1 MKKNKIDFRTSAYF
15 PSGMIFAGVLFI
27 FIGLGVAFSGNLLVG
42 VMITLAGT
50 IMLTTHYRLEI
61 DFENRRYKDYVWF
74 LGMKKGAL
82 EQFEKIEYL
91 FINKS
96 RLSQNLNSLISTR
109 AISKDVFNG
118 YLKLNGGEPIHL
130 ITKGNKPVLVGRLN
144 KIADALQ
151 VKVVDYSADR

>member
-1 MKKNKIDFRTSAYF
+1 
-15 PSGMIFAGVLFI
+15 
-27 FIGLGVAFSGNLLVG
+27 
-42 VMITLAGT
+42 
-50 IMLTTHYRLEI
+50 
-61 DFENRRYKDYVWF
+61 
-74 LGMKKGAL
+74 MKKGAL

-118 YLKLNGGEPIHL
+118 YLKLDGGEPIHL
-130 ITKGNKPVLVGRLN
+130 ITKANKTVLVDRLN